1 MLYDPKFSERIYR
14 KETFLTMEKSLQQH
28 INDDRD
34 ELDNPNINGQ
44 RRRHLEDEL
53 NALEQYQVNHPDEDH
68 DPNGLELFCD
78 ANPDALECRI
88 YED

>member
-1 MLYDPKFSERIYR
+1 
-14 KETFLTMEKSLQQH
+14 MEKSLQQH

-34 ELDNPNINGQ
+34 ELNSGNLNAQ
-44 RRRHLEDEL
+44 RRRHLESEL
-53 NALEQYQVNHPDEDH
+53 DSLKKYQYNNPDTDH
-68 DPNGLELFCD
+68 DPTGLELYCD

>member
-1 MLYDPKFSERIYR
+1 MSRTLR
-14 KETFLTMEKSLQQH
+14 QH

-34 ELDNPNINGQ
+34 ELDNPSTNSQ

-53 NALEQYQVNHPDEDH
+53 NSLENYQVNHPDDDH
-68 DPNGLELFCD
+68 DPNGLELYCD
-78 ANPDALECRI
+78 SNPEALECRI

>member
-1 MLYDPKFSERIYR
+1 
-14 KETFLTMEKSLQQH
+14 MEKSLQQH

-34 ELDNPNINGQ
+34 ELNSGNLNAQ

-53 NALEQYQVNHPDEDH
+53 DSLEKYQSNHPDTDH
-68 DPNGLELFCD
+68 DPTGLELYCD
-78 ANPDALECRI
+78 LHPDALECRI

>member
-1 MLYDPKFSERIYR
+1 MTNKTI
-14 KETFLTMEKSLQQH
+14 QQH

-34 ELDNPNINGQ
+34 ELDNPSTNSQ

-53 NALEQYQVNHPDEDH
+53 DALEKYQTNHPDEDH
-68 DPNGLELFCD
+68 DPTPLELYCD
-78 ANPDALECRI
+78 AHPDASECRI